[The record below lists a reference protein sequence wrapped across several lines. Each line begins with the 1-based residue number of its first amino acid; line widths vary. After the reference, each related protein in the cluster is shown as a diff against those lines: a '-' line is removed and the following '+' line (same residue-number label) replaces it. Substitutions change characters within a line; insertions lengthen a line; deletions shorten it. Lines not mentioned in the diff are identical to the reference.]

1 MFWDGLKWFTQRG
14 TQAITLYARVEGDL
28 AGKLRNWQVTRAGTR
43 WRGHGAVSLYLK
55 QGRCGLERRMLHEV
69 GIIVRFVVP
78 KKLCLDSCRMS
89 W

>member
-1 MFWDGLKWFTQRG
+1 MGWLEEVHAERDSRYYVVRDW
-14 TQAITLYARVEGDL
+14 
-28 AGKLRNWQVTRAGTR
+28 AGKLRKWQVTRAGTR

-69 GIIVRFVVP
+69 GVIVRFVVP